1 MTREKKLQV
10 INKANKILFN
20 EIDITINSM
29 QPDNILD
36 MEIGLLLEASLRH
49 IEMLERKINNTV

>member
-20 EIDITINSM
+20 KIDVTINSM

-49 IEMLERKINNTV
+49 IGMLETKQTKN